1 MKKLSLVLLSL
12 VVAFAVTACSST
24 ATLPSQSFDLAAT
37 GAGGTDVKGTATFA
51 KVDDTTTTI
60 TVELTGT
67 PATGDHPMHIHE
79 GDITPGG
86 GIYIALTNVNG
97 ATGMSVTTVTETRA
111 GDPITYEELI
121 AYDGYINV
129 HLSADNLATVVANG
143 EVGAE

>member
-1 MKKLSLVLLSL
+1 MKKLSLVLLGL
-12 VVAFAVTACSST
+12 VAAFVLSACSS
-24 ATLPSQSFDLAAT
+24 ALPSKSFDLAAT
-37 GAGGTDVKGTATFA
+37 GAGGTDVSGTATFA

-60 TVELTGT
+60 TVQLSGT

-86 GIYIALTNVNG
+86 GIYITLTNVNG
-97 ATGMSVTTVTETRA
+97 ATGTSVTTVTQNNAEEA
-111 GDPITYEELI
+111 VSYEDLI

-129 HLSADNLATVVANG
+129 HLSAADLATVVANG